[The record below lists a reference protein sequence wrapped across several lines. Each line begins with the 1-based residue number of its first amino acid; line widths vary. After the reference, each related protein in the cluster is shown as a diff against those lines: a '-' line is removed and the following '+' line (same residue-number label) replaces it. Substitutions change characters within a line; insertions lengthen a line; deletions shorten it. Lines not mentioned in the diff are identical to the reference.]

1 MLNKLNPIPEKLT
14 HTGRVSAILLAGGTS
29 SRMGTDKRT
38 ILLEQ
43 KTLAE
48 IARDKLESLSSDIL
62 ISAGDDLPEFR
73 GYRRIPDREAGEGPL
88 GGIISCIPYCR
99 HEQMIVLSCD
109 MPLIP
114 PSLLEELLQQF
125 RTPATLPVHRQQV
138 QPLCGIYHKDLLPH
152 LDQQYK
158 KGVRKLRDAL
168 EDTGTIHLSTERLS
182 LPVKDHW
189 FLNINRPEDLRE
201 AEHYFRD

>member
-1 MLNKLNPIPEKLT
+1 
-14 HTGRVSAILLAGGTS
+14 
-29 SRMGTDKRT
+29 MGTDKRT
-38 ILLEQ
+38 ILLEH
-43 KTLAE
+43 KTLAK
-48 IARDKLESLSSDIL
+48 IACDKLESLSLDIL

-99 HEQMIVLSCD
+99 HEQTIVLSCD
-109 MPLIP
+109 MPFLP
-114 PSLLEELLQQF
+114 PALLEDLLRQF
-125 RTPATLPVHRQQV
+125 RAPATLPVHRQQV

-158 KGVRKLRDAL
+158 KGVRKLTEAL
-168 EDTGTIHLSTERLS
+168 EDSGATLLSTQRLS
-182 LPVKDHW
+182 PPVRDHW

-201 AEHYFRD
+201 AERYFRD